1 MTSAIS
7 LHNLSKTY
15 RDKKRQSFTA
25 LSDVTLDVQHGEAFG
40 FVGPNGAGKSTTI
53 KILMNII
60 NADAGDARLFDVPV
74 TEHAA
79 RKGVSYV
86 PENLY
91 LYDYL
96 TPLEMLLMGARM
108 HGLPEAGLKM
118 HCMQVLEQF
127 SIAHVANKRIRQFS
141 KGMTQRTAL
150 AHALVCKPKLL
161 ILDEPLSGLD
171 PIGRKQV
178 VDILTEYRNL
188 GGTIFFTSHVLN
200 DVERLGDRFG
210 IIYRGMLRTVST
222 PGELVHSEESL
233 FKVRYAGDQA
243 IAGAQQEKP
252 GRWKL
257 QVPQQDLWTALESLK
272 HTGQEIIDVKRDE
285 PTLEQAF
292 MKFITDMDKQE
303 GVDSRFSS
311 DLYKL

>member
-1 MTSAIS
+1 MSAIT
-7 LHNLSKTY
+7 LDKVGKTY
-15 RDKKRQSFTA
+15 TDGKKKA
-25 LSDVTLDVQHGEAFG
+25 LLALQEISLSVLQGEAFG

-53 KILMNII
+53 KVLMNII
-60 NADAGDARLFDVPV
+60 NADGGDARLFDVPV
-74 TEHAA
+74 TDHVA

-96 TPLEMLLMGARM
+96 TPLEMLLMGTRM
-108 HGLPEAGLKM
+108 HGLPETGLKE
-118 HCMQVLEQF
+118 HCMQVLEKF
-127 SIAHVANKRIRQFS
+127 SISHVANKRIRQFS

-150 AHALVCKPKLL
+150 AHALACKPKLL

-178 VDILTEYRNL
+178 VEILTEYRNN
-188 GGTIFFTSHVLN
+188 GGTIFFSSHVLN

-210 IIYRGMLRTVST
+210 IIYRGKLRTVST
-222 PGELVHSEESL
+222 PSELVHHDQAP
-233 FKVRYAGDQA
+233 FAVRYEGSQGID
-243 IAGAQQEKP
+243 GAEQEKA

-257 QVPQQDLWTALESLK
+257 QTSAEKLWSVLDAVK
-272 HTGQEIIDVKRDE
+272 NAGHQIIDVKRDE

-292 MKFITDMDKQE
+292 MKFISDMDKKE
-303 GVDSRFSS
+303 GIDSRFST
-311 DLYKL
+311 D

>member
-7 LHNLSKTY
+7 LHNLSKSY
-15 RDKKRQSFTA
+15 RDKKRQPFNA
-25 LSDVTLDVQHGEAFG
+25 LSNMTLDVQQGEAFG

-53 KILMNII
+53 KILINII
-60 NADAGDARLFDVPV
+60 NADSGEASLFDRPV

-108 HGLPEAGLKM
+108 HGLPEAGLKA
-118 HCMQVLEQF
+118 HCMTVLDKF
-127 SIAHVANKRIRQFS
+127 SISHVANKRIRQFS

-171 PIGRKQV
+171 PIGRQQV
-178 VDILTEYRNL
+178 VDILTEYRND
-188 GGTIFFTSHVLN
+188 GGTIFFSSHVLN

-210 IIYRGMLRTVST
+210 IIYRGKLRTVST
-222 PGELVHSEESL
+222 PGELVHHDEAP
-233 FKVRYAGDQA
+233 FAVRYERNQA
-243 IAGAQQEKP
+243 IDDAEQEKP
-252 GRWKL
+252 GRWKVHSSA
-257 QVPQQDLWTALESLK
+257 QNLWAVLDSLK
-272 HTGQEIIDVKRDE
+272 TAGHQIVDVKRDE

-292 MKFITDMDKQE
+292 MKFISDMDKKE
-303 GVDSRFSS
+303 GVDSRFS
-311 DLYKL
+311 DD

>member
-1 MTSAIS
+1 MTNAIS
-7 LHNLSKTY
+7 LTGLSKIY
-15 RDKKRQSFTA
+15 RDKKRHIFQA
-25 LSDVTLDVQHGEAFG
+25 LSDITLDVKPGEAFG

-53 KILMNII
+53 KVLTNII
-60 NADAGDARLFDVPV
+60 NADSGSAQLFSIPV
-74 TEHAA
+74 TEHIS

-108 HGLPEAGLKM
+108 HGLPEAGLKE
-118 HCMQVLEQF
+118 HCMAVLDKF
-127 SIAHVANKRIRQFS
+127 SISHVANKRIRQFS

-178 VDILTEYRNL
+178 VDILTEYRND
-188 GGTIFFTSHVLN
+188 GGTIFFSSHVLN

-210 IIYRGMLRTVST
+210 IIYRGKLRTVST
-222 PGELVHSEESL
+222 PGELVQHDEAP
-233 FKVRYAGDQA
+233 FIVRYEGVQS
-243 IAGAQQEKP
+243 IAAAELEKA
-252 GRWKL
+252 GRWRL
-257 QVPQQDLWTALESLK
+257 QTSAQNLWSVLDALKSAGQQ
-272 HTGQEIIDVKRDE
+272 IIDVKRDE

-292 MKFITDMDKQE
+292 MKFITDMDKKE
-303 GVDSRFSS
+303 GVDSRFST
-311 DLYKL
+311 D

>member
-1 MTSAIS
+1 MTSPLS
-7 LHNLSKTY
+7 LHNINKSY
-15 RDKKRQSFTA
+15 PDKKLGKFQA
-25 LSDVTLDVQHGEAFG
+25 LNDISLTIQPGEAFG

-53 KILMNII
+53 KILTNII
-60 NADAGDARLFDVPV
+60 HADSGDAKLFDVPV
-74 TEHAA
+74 TEHSA

-96 TPLEMLLMGARM
+96 TPLEMLLMCARM
-108 HGLPEAGLKM
+108 HDMPEAGLKA
-118 HCMQVLEQF
+118 HCMSVLEKF
-127 SIAHVANKRIRQFS
+127 SISHVANKRIRQFS

-171 PIGRKQV
+171 PIGRQQV
-178 VDILTEYRNL
+178 VDILTEYRDQ
-188 GGTIFFTSHVLN
+188 GGTIFFSSHVLN

-210 IIYRGMLRTVST
+210 IIYRGKLRTVST
-222 PGELVHSEESL
+222 PGELVQHDEAP
-233 FKVRYAGDQA
+233 FAVRYEGNVAV
-243 IAGAQQEKP
+243 AGAVQEKA

-257 QVPQQDLWTALESLK
+257 QTTAPNLWAVLDTLKKAGHQIVDL
-272 HTGQEIIDVKRDE
+272 KRDE

-292 MKFITDMDKQE
+292 MKFITDMDKKE
-303 GVDSRFSS
+303 GVDSRFS
-311 DLYKL
+311 DD

>member
-1 MTSAIS
+1 MDAIS
-7 LHNLSKTY
+7 LGKVSKTY
-15 RDKKRQSFTA
+15 TDSKKNA
-25 LSDVTLDVQHGEAFG
+25 LLALQDISLSVIQGEAFG

-53 KILMNII
+53 KVLMNII
-60 NADAGDARLFDVPV
+60 NSDSGEARLFGVQV

-108 HGLPEAGLKM
+108 HGLPEAGLKE
-118 HCMQVLEQF
+118 HCMSVLEKF
-127 SIAHVANKRIRQFS
+127 NIAHVAKKRIRQFS

-150 AHALVCKPKLL
+150 AHALACRPKLL

-171 PIGRKQV
+171 PIGRQQV
-178 VDILTEYRNL
+178 VDILTEYRNN
-188 GGTIFFTSHVLN
+188 GGTIFFSSHVLN

-210 IIYRGMLRTVST
+210 IIYRGKLRTVST
-222 PGELVHSEESL
+222 PGELVHHDEAP
-233 FKVRYAGDQA
+233 FAVRYEGSQA
-243 IAGAQQEKP
+243 VDGAVQEKA

-257 QVPQQDLWTALESLK
+257 QATQQNLWSMLDTLK
-272 HTGQEIIDVKRDE
+272 NAGHQIVEVKRDE

-292 MKFITDMDKQE
+292 MKFIMDMDKKE
-303 GVDSRFSS
+303 GIDSRFST
-311 DLYKL
+311 D

>member
-1 MTSAIS
+1 MNTIF
-7 LHNLSKTY
+7 LDKVSKTY
-15 RDKKRQSFTA
+15 ADKKRKSLLA
-25 LSDVTLDVQHGEAFG
+25 LQDISLSVVQGEAFG

-60 NADAGDARLFDVPV
+60 NADGGDARLFDVPV
-74 TEHAA
+74 TEYIA

-108 HGLPEAGLKM
+108 HGLPEAGLKE
-118 HCMQVLEQF
+118 HCMTVLDKF
-127 SIAHVANKRIRQFS
+127 SISHVANKRIRQFS

-178 VDILTEYRNL
+178 VDILTDYRDQ
-188 GGTIFFTSHVLN
+188 GGTIFFSSHVLN

-210 IIYRGMLRTVST
+210 IIYRGKLRTVST
-222 PGELVHSEESL
+222 PRELVHHDEAP
-233 FKVRYAGDQA
+233 FNVRYEGNSPID
-243 IAGAQQEKP
+243 GAEQEKA

-257 QVPQQDLWTALESLK
+257 QTSAQNLWAVLDTLKNSGQQ
-272 HTGQEIIDVKRDE
+272 IIDVKRDE
-285 PTLEQAF
+285 PSLEQAF

-303 GVDSRFSS
+303 GVDSRFST
-311 DLYKL
+311 D

>member
-1 MTSAIS
+1 VAVAITLVNIGKS
-7 LHNLSKTY
+7 Y
-15 RDKKRQSFTA
+15 VGKKRQRYEA
-25 LSDVTLDVQHGEAFG
+25 LNNVSLKVNAGEAFG

-60 NADAGDARLFDVPV
+60 NADGGDARLFDVPV
-74 TEHAA
+74 TEHIA

-96 TPLEMLLMGARM
+96 SPLEMLLMGARM
-108 HGLPEAGLKM
+108 HGLPEAGLKE
-118 HCMQVLEQF
+118 HCMSVLDKF
-127 SIAHVANKRIRQFS
+127 SISHVANKRIRQFS

-150 AHALVCKPKLL
+150 ACKPKLL

-178 VDILTEYRNL
+178 VDILTEYRDQ
-188 GGTIFFTSHVLN
+188 GGTIFFSSHVLN

-210 IIYRGMLRTVST
+210 IIYRGKLRTVST
-222 PGELVHSEESL
+222 PRELVHHDEAP
-233 FKVRYAGDQA
+233 FNVRYEGNSSVG
-243 IAGAQQEKP
+243 GAEQEKA

-257 QVPQQDLWTALESLK
+257 QTSAQNLWSVLDTLKNSGQQIL
-272 HTGQEIIDVKRDE
+272 DVKRDE
-285 PTLEQAF
+285 PSLEQAF

-303 GVDSRFSS
+303 GVDSRFST
-311 DLYKL
+311 D